1 MRKII
6 LIVFLISISAFN
18 LKAQNIQAITNGFP
32 IEIQNVP
39 YQVSIQNK
47 SSGKQFCG
55 GSIINNKY
63 ILTAAHC
70 VVGTNA
76 SNITISVGFGLQNS
90 PESNIQTYNAR
101 RIVVNP
107 NYNNTTFDFDVA
119 VIEIYGTFTFNNFVQ
134 PIVLISNQNLV
145 PETTGNQVRVSG
157 WGWTTP
163 NGENSSNQLQA
174 VDVPIIENNIADQ
187 QLDLAFANLSPP
199 RNHPELTQRMISTGA
214 VEINR
219 QGACHGDS
227 GGPLVFKQNGQNDI
241 QIGVVS
247 WGVPRCVGGENSPSV
262 YSRLSQLVDWVH
274 SEIWNFVTIQDN
286 DLVCSNTTMT
296 YTIQKPFNFPSSIT
310 VSSWTSSNNTQ
321 IISSNNTSSEIRVL
335 NSNSTGDG
343 RINQY

>member
-1 MRKII
+1 MLLSGEFCKPKPT
-6 LIVFLISISAFN
+6 LIVILEAF
-18 LKAQNIQAITNGFP
+18 
-32 IEIQNVP
+32 VP
-39 YQVSIQNK
+39 
-47 SSGKQFCG
+47 
-55 GSIINNKY
+55 
-63 ILTAAHC
+63 
-70 VVGTNA
+70 
-76 SNITISVGFGLQNS
+76 
-90 PESNIQTYNAR
+90 
-101 RIVVNP
+101 
-107 NYNNTTFDFDVA
+107 TTQCAA

-343 RINQY
+343 WVKAVLSNGIILQKDFSVGKPSDKNLSIITTGNGIYLFSKTWQELLGLGGENIEWKTLRTSILERNSGSNSILIYPTISCGI